1 MARGSSGK
9 TFHVRLTGD
18 FYTPSGELNF
28 QDIGLSLLEEQP
40 QIAFDHF
47 DEHQMEIA
55 PAQLGPA
62 NGVVVLAPN
71 VTKASLAAADDLLA
85 VGRFGVGFDSVD
97 VAACTD
103 ADVVLYT
110 TAGAVDYPVAEATL
124 MWMLALLHRVR
135 IKDNLLRTGN
145 WDKRN
150 DHMGGELRDRTLGIV
165 GLGGI
170 GRALVKLIE
179 PFGMHQPIAADPF
192 VDADQAR
199 EAGVEMVDL
208 DELMKSAD
216 IVSVHCPL
224 SDATRDIIGRR
235 EIEMMKPTAF
245 LINTARGGIVNED
258 ALYDALKSGRIAGAG
273 IDCFVGEP
281 IKAHHR
287 FSELENVLLAPHSIA
302 WTNEFFLDIGRAVC
316 QGMIDLSLGR
326 RPHLVINPQV
336 LDRPGFKEKWARLR
350 CD

>member
-1 MARGSSGK
+1 MSSGK
-9 TFHVRLTGD
+9 TFQVRLTGD
-18 FYTPSGELNF
+18 FFTPSGALNF
-28 QDIGLSLLEEQP
+28 QDVGLSRLEAQP
-40 QIAFDHF
+40 QITYDHF
-47 DEHQMEIA
+47 DEHQPQIT
-55 PAQLGPA
+55 PAQLEQA
-62 NGVVVLAPN
+62 NGVIVLAPN

-97 VAACTD
+97 VQSCTD

-110 TAGAVDYPVAEATL
+110 AAGAVDHSVAEATL

-150 DHMGGELRDRTLGIV
+150 DHMGGELRGRTLGIV

-179 PFGMHQPIAADPF
+179 PFGMNPPIAADPF
-192 VDADQAR
+192 LDADKAR
-199 EAGVEMVDL
+199 EAGVELVEL

-216 IVSVHCPL
+216 FVSVHCPL
-224 SDATRDIIGRR
+224 SDATRDLIGQR
-235 EIEMMKPTAF
+235 EIAMMKPTAF

-281 IKAHHR
+281 IKQHHR

-302 WTNEFFLDIGRAVC
+302 WTNEFFSDIGHAVC
-316 QGMIDLSLGR
+316 QGMIDLSLGK
-326 RPHLVINPQV
+326 RPHLVINPEV
-336 LDRPGFKEKWARLR
+336 LDRPGFKQKWARLR